1 MHGENS
7 NCTRKRNDGEK
18 MVVTGLTTAW
28 HRYVRLVDKENKR
41 SPIHHGHV
49 EEEEK
54 YDAVQFVTSLVR
66 VF

>member
-7 NCTRKRNDGEK
+7 NCTRKRKDGGE

-28 HRYVRLVDKENKR
+28 YRYVRLVDKENKR

-49 EEEEK
+49 EEEK
-54 YDAVQFVTSLVR
+54 HDAVQFVTSLVR